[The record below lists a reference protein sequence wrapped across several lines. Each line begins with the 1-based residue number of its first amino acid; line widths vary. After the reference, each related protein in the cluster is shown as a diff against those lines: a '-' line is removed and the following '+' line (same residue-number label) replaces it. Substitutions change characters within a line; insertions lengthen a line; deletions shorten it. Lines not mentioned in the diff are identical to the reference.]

1 MWEIFMPHPVLNTT
15 AVLCVNKYF
24 RRRGL
29 LNKLEI
35 GVLRFLWNCNR
46 GREEKKERKKER
58 KKEK

>member
-1 MWEIFMPHPVLNTT
+1 
-15 AVLCVNKYF
+15 LCVNKYF